1 MLSILLPIAS
11 LAALGLSA
19 PLAATCDKTLLR
31 SITDSYISAQT
42 DGKPSAL
49 TSIASNLAYF
59 ENDKTADITKGILSS
74 ALKIDHKRSQHD
86 TTNCSTY
93 TELII
98 TDTKHPYVI
107 GTQMHLTDNQVSKV
121 ETIITDKGDW
131 LFNATGTLN
140 WASKEKWDPIP
151 EAKRDTRAVIQAAAD
166 AYCDI
171 FHDKTAKVPWGTPCA
186 RLEGGS
192 YTGKG
197 TASDSCNVGIPSGV
211 ELTNRRY
218 VIDEEYGTVDV
229 FMSFAGIPDTH
240 EFRLEG
246 GKLRYVH
253 TMTVTGK

>member
-1 MLSILLPIAS
+1 ML
-11 LAALGLSA
+11 ALFLWIVSLSA
-19 PLAATCDKTLLR
+19 TSVAAPVAAVCDKALLR
-31 SITDSYISAQT
+31 SITDSYVSAQT
-42 DGKPSAL
+42 EGKPAAL
-49 TSIASNLAYF
+49 TATASGFAYF
-59 ENDKTADITKGILSS
+59 ENDKTADITKGILAS

-98 TDTKHPYVI
+98 TDSKHPYVI
-107 GTQMHLTDNQVSKV
+107 GTQMHLTEGQVSKV

-131 LFNATGTLN
+131 LFNATGTLS
-140 WASKEKWDPIP
+140 WAAKETWDPIP

-171 FHDKTAKVPWGTPCA
+171 FHDKSVKVPWGQPCA

-197 TASDSCNVGIPSGV
+197 QSSDRCDVGIPNGV

-240 EFRLEG
+240 EFRVEG